1 MFEENYSSNVRLIVW
16 QLLLL
21 RMWLV
26 FVVYFKKSGS
36 TGWTGTWQ
44 KSWRCVGAMRI
55 MHMHQ
60 FAPSERVYLL
70 CQLDSFSGRKE
81 GASPTLGILPVGIN
95 GFIVFILR
103 KLREVD

>member
-1 MFEENYSSNVRLIVW
+1 
-16 QLLLL
+16 
-21 RMWLV
+21 
-26 FVVYFKKSGS
+26 
-36 TGWTGTWQ
+36 
-44 KSWRCVGAMRI
+44 MRI